1 LPFLSK
7 EQKLI
12 QLIKAKVGEKYIGDD
27 CAILPG
33 GLLVSADSLVAGT
46 HFLLEK
52 ITLEDLG
59 WKALAVNLSD
69 IAAMAGKPRYA
80 VVSVTMPTDLNDA
93 SIAQL
98 YEGLH
103 QCAEVYKTE
112 IVGGDLTSGPC
123 LMIAITVI
131 GEVSEKGCL
140 RRGGAR
146 VGDVVVVT
154 GDFGAS
160 RAGLERLLTESWA
173 DLKTRLKAASREHLA
188 GQGGCCLQRHFR
200 PLPRLEEAEAL
211 VAQTGSRAAL
221 MDTSDGLA
229 DALSQIA
236 EASGVGMTIDLD
248 EVPIREETKELAKKA
263 GLDVIDWA
271 LYGGEDY
278 ELVGC
283 LSDATWRKWL
293 ASDHSPAR
301 FLKQIGSV
309 TSSESINLTFGGQPG
324 PTLDLRKAFQHIPP
338 VGETT

>member
-1 LPFLSK
+1 M
-7 EQKLI
+7 
-12 QLIKAKVGEKYIGDD
+12 
-27 CAILPG
+27 
-33 GLLVSADSLVAGT
+33 
-46 HFLLEK
+46 EK

-80 VVSVTMPTDLNDA
+80 VVSVTMPTDLADT

-98 YEGLH
+98 YDGLH

-131 GEVSEKGCL
+131 GDVSEKGCL
-140 RRGGAR
+140 TRGGAK

-160 RAGLERLLTESWA
+160 RAGLERLLTESWT
-173 DLKTRLKAASREHLA
+173 DLSVALKDESLKNSD
-188 GQGGCCLQRHFR
+188 GSMQSCLQRHFR
-200 PLPRLEEAEAL
+200 PVPRLSEAQAL
-211 VAQTGSRAAL
+211 VDKIGSRGAL

-229 DALSQIA
+229 DALSQISQ
-236 EASGVGMTIDLD
+236 ASGVGMTIDLD

-263 GLDVIDWA
+263 AFDVIDWA

-283 LSDATWRKWL
+283 LSNDTWRKWL
-293 ASDHSPAR
+293 ASDDSPAR

-309 TSSESINLTFGGQPG
+309 TSSDSINLTLGGQPG

-338 VGETT
+338 VGESS